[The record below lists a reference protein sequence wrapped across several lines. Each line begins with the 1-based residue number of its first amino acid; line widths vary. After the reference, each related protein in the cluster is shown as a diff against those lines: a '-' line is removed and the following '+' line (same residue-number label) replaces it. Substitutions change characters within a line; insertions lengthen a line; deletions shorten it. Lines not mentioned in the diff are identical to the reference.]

1 MRLFGDL
8 KRDLFKSLWDDTVD
22 VDQSLMIDTK
32 SLVNGPLKA
41 DSAYERKSGDVRHS
55 P

>member
-22 VDQSLMIDTK
+22 VDQSLMIDDK
-32 SLVNGPLKA
+32 VSSRRPIE
-41 DSAYERKSGDVRHS
+41 S
-55 P
+55 